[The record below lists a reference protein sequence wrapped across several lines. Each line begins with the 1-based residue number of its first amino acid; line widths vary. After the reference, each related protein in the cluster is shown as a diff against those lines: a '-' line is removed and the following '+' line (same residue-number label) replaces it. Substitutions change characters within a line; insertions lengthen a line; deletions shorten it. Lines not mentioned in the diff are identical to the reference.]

1 MTPPPWQP
9 HFGPSWTSAGAVQ
22 FRIWAPTT
30 ERAELHLP
38 GRVLRLRRNVNDTHT
53 ATVPGLSPGDHYRI
67 ALDGE
72 GPFPDP
78 WSRWQPE
85 GVHGPSALVAPAVRI
100 THRTVPS
107 TVAQATYELHIGTFT
122 RGGTYLSTTADL
134 RRLKRMGIDT
144 VQLMPVAEF
153 PGRWNWGYDGAY
165 FHAPTRAYGSP
176 DDLRALVSAAHR
188 EGLSVL
194 LDVVFNHLGPDGAY
208 IYRFAPSFFTGLHR
222 TLWGDAID
230 YHRPEVRR
238 TIADAARWWIQQYGF
253 DGLRLD
259 ATHAIFDSSRTHILA
274 EVAAAARHAYPSAY
288 IVAED
293 HRNEADLVR
302 RHQLDAILA
311 DDFHHALRVTL
322 TGESDGYFA
331 DYQGG
336 PAEIAKAIQDGW
348 IHQGGRS
355 GYAGP
360 GTLTAGLGA
369 QSFVFCIENHDQVGN
384 RARALHLASLVSP
397 AQYRAVS
404 TLLLL
409 APERVMLFQGQEFAS
424 RGNFFYFTDHNEQL
438 GRQVTEGRRREF
450 GGFQEFR
457 DHPELIPDPQAP
469 ETFAR
474 SRLSRA
480 DQKQNAWAVRLYD
493 ELFQLRLSDTV
504 LKRPDRE
511 ATRAWAEGGVVY
523 VERAAGRR
531 RRLLA
536 TTVTGDR
543 DAAVPAGRILFHT
556 EEKRFGGSGKPT
568 LAVAGAIL
576 VDPGGGA
583 P

>member
-1 MTPPPWQP
+1 MPPLPWQP
-9 HFGPSWTSAGAVQ
+9 HFGPSWTSDGAVQ

-38 GRVLRLRRNVNDTHT
+38 GRTVRMRRHVNDTHT
-53 ATVPGLSPGDHYRI
+53 ATVRDLSPGDRYRI
-67 ALDGE
+67 ALDGD

-85 GVHGPSALVAPAVRI
+85 GAHGPSALVAPAGRI
-100 THRTVPS
+100 THRAVPS
-107 TVAQATYELHIGTFT
+107 GIAQATYELHVGTFS
-122 RGGTYLSTTADL
+122 RAGTYLGAIADL

-144 VQLMPVAEF
+144 LQLMPLAEF

-176 DDLRALVSAAHR
+176 DDLRTLISAAHR
-188 EGLSVL
+188 EGLAVL

-208 IYRFAPSFFTGLHR
+208 IYRFAPSFFTDLHR
-222 TLWGDAID
+222 TLWGGAID

-238 TIADAARWWIQQYGF
+238 TVADAARWWIQQYGF

-259 ATHAIFDSSRTHILA
+259 ATHAIFDSSETHILA
-274 EVAAAARHAYPSAY
+274 EIATAARRAYPAAY
-288 IVAED
+288 VVAED

-322 TGESDGYFA
+322 TGEHDGYFA
-331 DYQGG
+331 DYPGG
-336 PAEIAKAIQDGW
+336 PEEIAKAIQDGW

-360 GTLTAGLGA
+360 GTPTTGLGA
-369 QSFVFCIENHDQVGN
+369 QAFVFCIENHDQVGN
-384 RARALHLASLVSP
+384 RARGLHLASLVSP
-397 AQYRAVS
+397 AQYRAAS

-409 APERVMLFQGQEFAS
+409 SPERVMLFQGQEFAS
-424 RGNFFYFTDHNEQL
+424 RGNFFYFTDHHEEL

-450 GGFQEFR
+450 GGFEEFR
-457 DHPELIPDPQAP
+457 DHPELIPDPQSE
-469 ETFAR
+469 ETFRR

-480 DQKQNAWAVRLYD
+480 DQRQNVWAVRLYD
-493 ELFQLRLSDTV
+493 ELFQLRLTDPV

-511 ATRAWAEGGVVY
+511 ATRAWAEGAVVY
-523 VERAAGRR
+523 VERTAGRR

-536 TTVTGDR
+536 ATLSGER
-543 DAAVPAGRILFHT
+543 GAALPAGKLLFHT

-568 LAVAGAIL
+568 LAAPGAIL
-576 VDPGGGA
+576 VEP
-583 P
+583 